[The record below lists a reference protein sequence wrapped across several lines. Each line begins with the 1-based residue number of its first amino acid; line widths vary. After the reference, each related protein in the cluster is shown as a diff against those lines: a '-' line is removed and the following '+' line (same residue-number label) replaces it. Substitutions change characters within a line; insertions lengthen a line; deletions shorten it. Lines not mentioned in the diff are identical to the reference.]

1 MDTVHHIAPPLN
13 HKIAIV
19 GTCPSSRMLACGLPP
34 DWRVWVCSPGND
46 DYPRIDLWFEL
57 HGDLDFPCEGG
68 RWTRYIDWVNAAP
81 FSVMAQ
87 RQDLF
92 PNSEPFPILDLI
104 REFGPNWF
112 TSQPAMMLAYAIHI
126 GAAEVALFGLDM
138 AAKSEYHHQK
148 PAILHLTEQAGR
160 RGIRVTAPMESDVLA
175 SPPIYGYSMNSPM
188 GRKLRTRQLEIE
200 QELRKM
206 DAEIHQLE
214 KRRQHFRGVLDDIDW
229 TQQTWTGGLW
239 TEDQEITR
247 VSGSQKQ
254 EA

>member
-1 MDTVHHIAPPLN
+1 MDTVHHIAPAAK
-13 HKIAIV
+13 KIAIV

-34 DWRVWVCSPGND
+34 DWRVWVCSPGHD
-46 DYPRIDLWFEL
+46 DFPRVDFWFEL

-68 RWTRYIDWVNAAP
+68 RWARYIEWVNALP
-81 FSVMAQ
+81 CGVMAQ
-87 RQDLF
+87 RLDLF
-92 PNSEPFPILDLI
+92 PNASRFPIELLI
-104 REFGPNWF
+104 NDFGPNWF
-112 TSQPAMMLAYAIHI
+112 TSQPAMMLAYAILI
-126 GAAEVALFGLDM
+126 NATDVALFGLDM

-148 PAILHLTEQAGR
+148 PAITHFAEEAGR
-160 RGIRVTAPMESDVLA
+160 RGIRVTAPTESEVLT

-206 DAEIHQLE
+206 DNEIRLLE
-214 KRRQHFRGVLDDIDW
+214 MRRQHFRGVLDDIDW

-239 TEDQEITR
+239 TENQEVTR
-247 VSGSQKQ
+247 VSGSQHK